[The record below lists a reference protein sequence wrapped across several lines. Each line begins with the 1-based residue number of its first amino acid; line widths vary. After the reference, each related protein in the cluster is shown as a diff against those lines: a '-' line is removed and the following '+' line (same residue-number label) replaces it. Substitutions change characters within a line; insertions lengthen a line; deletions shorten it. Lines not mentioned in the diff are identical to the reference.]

1 MSSLPSLASQ
11 EKEKNSSLMSFV
23 VENRCLV
30 SGAIFV
36 FRIGEVTIGVLFSSF
51 FFFQVRES
59 EEHSDSTS
67 WPVFAVKI
75 HKNQVKNYFLSLLD
89 RSSLLL
95 YTQQNIPFLIGQ

>member
-51 FFFQVRES
+51 FFFR
-59 EEHSDSTS
+59 
-67 WPVFAVKI
+67 
-75 HKNQVKNYFLSLLD
+75 
-89 RSSLLL
+89 
-95 YTQQNIPFLIGQ
+95 